1 MIWDLVFYE
10 DTIPPLPIFS
20 IGSPIKGYQTPSFSL
35 AQIESA
41 KKSLEW
47 AFGPFFVSRGFVP
60 DAASEI
66 TPASRSMSIV
76 KSSVALVTELIDTTI
91 QALGL
96 ELWGV
101 ELLQQGRFSLL
112 RIYIEREEGV
122 TIEDCEKVS
131 RQVSALL
138 DVEDPI
144 AGEYTLEVS
153 SPGVD
158 RPLFSIEQYEQYV
171 GSEVNL
177 KLRRP
182 LDGRRKFK
190 GQIIKVSEGVVSLL
204 VEGTE
209 YDLEYSEIESASIVF

>member
-1 MIWDLVFYE
+1 VN
-10 DTIPPLPIFS
+10 S
-20 IGSPIKGYQTPSFSL
+20 
-35 AQIESA
+35 
-41 KKSLEW
+41 
-47 AFGPFFVSRGFVP
+47 
-60 DAASEI
+60 SEVLI
-66 TPASRSMSIV
+66 
-76 KSSVALVTELIDTTI
+76 TELIGTTV

-101 ELLQQGRFSLL
+101 ELLQQGRYSLL
-112 RIYIEREEGV
+112 RVYIEREEGV

-158 RPLFSIEQYEQYV
+158 RPLFSVEQYAKYV

-177 KLRRP
+177 KLRRAV
-182 LDGRRKFK
+182 DGRRKFK
-190 GQIIKVSEGVVSLL
+190 GQIIKVSRDIVGLL

-209 YDLEYSEIESASIVF
+209 YDLEHSEIEKASIVY

>member
-1 MIWDLVFYE
+1 VN
-10 DTIPPLPIFS
+10 S
-20 IGSPIKGYQTPSFSL
+20 
-35 AQIESA
+35 
-41 KKSLEW
+41 
-47 AFGPFFVSRGFVP
+47 
-60 DAASEI
+60 SEVLI
-66 TPASRSMSIV
+66 
-76 KSSVALVTELIDTTI
+76 TELIGTTV

-101 ELLQQGRFSLL
+101 ELLQQGRYSLL
-112 RIYIEREEGV
+112 RVYIEREEGV

-158 RPLFSIEQYEQYV
+158 RPLFSIEQYAQYV

-177 KLRRP
+177 KLRQA

-190 GQIIKVSEGVVSLL
+190 GQIIKVSGDIVGLL

-209 YDLEYSEIESASIVF
+209 YDLEHSDIEKASIVY

>member
-1 MIWDLVFYE
+1 MN
-10 DTIPPLPIFS
+10 S
-20 IGSPIKGYQTPSFSL
+20 
-35 AQIESA
+35 
-41 KKSLEW
+41 
-47 AFGPFFVSRGFVP
+47 
-60 DAASEI
+60 SEVLI
-66 TPASRSMSIV
+66 
-76 KSSVALVTELIDTTI
+76 TELIGTTV

-101 ELLQQGRFSLL
+101 ELLQQGRYSLL
-112 RIYIEREEGV
+112 RVYIEREEGV

-158 RPLFSIEQYEQYV
+158 RPLFSVEQYAQYV

-177 KLRRP
+177 KLRRA

-190 GQIIKVSEGVVSLL
+190 GQIIKVSGDIVGLL

-209 YDLEYSEIESASIVF
+209 YDLEHSDIEKASIVY

>member
-1 MIWDLVFYE
+1 MN
-10 DTIPPLPIFS
+10 S
-20 IGSPIKGYQTPSFSL
+20 
-35 AQIESA
+35 
-41 KKSLEW
+41 
-47 AFGPFFVSRGFVP
+47 
-60 DAASEI
+60 SEVLI
-66 TPASRSMSIV
+66 
-76 KSSVALVTELIDTTI
+76 TELIGTTV

-101 ELLQQGRFSLL
+101 ELLQQGRYSLL
-112 RIYIEREEGV
+112 RVYIEREEGV

-158 RPLFSIEQYEQYV
+158 RPLFSIEQYAQYV

-177 KLRRP
+177 KLRRA
-182 LDGRRKFK
+182 LEGRRKFK
-190 GQIIKVSEGVVSLL
+190 GQIIKVSGDIVGLL

-209 YDLEYSEIESASIVF
+209 YDLEYSDIEKASIVY

>member
-1 MIWDLVFYE
+1 VN
-10 DTIPPLPIFS
+10 S
-20 IGSPIKGYQTPSFSL
+20 
-35 AQIESA
+35 
-41 KKSLEW
+41 
-47 AFGPFFVSRGFVP
+47 
-60 DAASEI
+60 SE
-66 TPASRSMSIV
+66 V
-76 KSSVALVTELIDTTI
+76 LVTELIGTTV

-101 ELLQQGRFSLL
+101 ELLQQGRYSLL
-112 RIYIEREEGV
+112 RVYIEREEGV

-158 RPLFSIEQYEQYV
+158 RPLFSIEQYAQYV

-177 KLRRP
+177 KLRRA

-190 GQIIKVSEGVVSLL
+190 GQIIKISGDIVGLL
-204 VEGTE
+204 VDGSE
-209 YDLEYSEIESASIVF
+209 YGLEFSDIEKASIVF

>member
-1 MIWDLVFYE
+1 MN
-10 DTIPPLPIFS
+10 
-20 IGSPIKGYQTPSFSL
+20 
-35 AQIESA
+35 
-41 KKSLEW
+41 
-47 AFGPFFVSRGFVP
+47 
-60 DAASEI
+60 
-66 TPASRSMSIV
+66 
-76 KSSVALVTELIDTTI
+76 SSVALVTELIDTTI

-96 ELWGV
+96 DLWGV
-101 ELLQQGRFSLL
+101 ELLQQGKYSLL

-153 SPGVD
+153 SPGMD
-158 RPLFSIEQYEQYV
+158 RPLFSVEHYSQYV
-171 GSEVNL
+171 GSEVDL

-190 GQIIKVSEGVVSLL
+190 GQIIKVSGDIVGLL
-204 VEGTE
+204 VEGSE
-209 YDLEYSEIESASIVF
+209 YDLEFSDIEKASIVF

>member
-1 MIWDLVFYE
+1 MN
-10 DTIPPLPIFS
+10 S
-20 IGSPIKGYQTPSFSL
+20 
-35 AQIESA
+35 
-41 KKSLEW
+41 
-47 AFGPFFVSRGFVP
+47 
-60 DAASEI
+60 SEVLI
-66 TPASRSMSIV
+66 S
-76 KSSVALVTELIDTTI
+76 ELIDTTV

-101 ELLQQGRFSLL
+101 ELLQQGRYSLL
-112 RIYIEREEGV
+112 RVYIEREEGV

-158 RPLFSIEQYEQYV
+158 RPLFSIEQYAQYV

-177 KLRRP
+177 KLRRA

-190 GQIIKVSEGVVSLL
+190 GQIIKVSGDIVALL

-209 YDLEYSEIESASIVF
+209 YDLDYSDIEKASIVY

>member
-1 MIWDLVFYE
+1 MN
-10 DTIPPLPIFS
+10 S
-20 IGSPIKGYQTPSFSL
+20 
-35 AQIESA
+35 
-41 KKSLEW
+41 
-47 AFGPFFVSRGFVP
+47 
-60 DAASEI
+60 SEVLI
-66 TPASRSMSIV
+66 
-76 KSSVALVTELIDTTI
+76 TELIGTTV

-101 ELLQQGRFSLL
+101 ELLQQGRYSLL
-112 RIYIEREEGV
+112 RVYIEREEGV

-158 RPLFSIEQYEQYV
+158 RPLFSVEQYAKYV

-177 KLRRP
+177 KLRRAV
-182 LDGRRKFK
+182 DGRRKFK
-190 GQIIKVSEGVVSLL
+190 GQIIKVSGDIVGLL

-209 YDLEYSEIESASIVF
+209 YDLEYSDIEKASIVY

>member
-1 MIWDLVFYE
+1 MNN
-10 DTIPPLPIFS
+10 
-20 IGSPIKGYQTPSFSL
+20 
-35 AQIESA
+35 
-41 KKSLEW
+41 
-47 AFGPFFVSRGFVP
+47 
-60 DAASEI
+60 
-66 TPASRSMSIV
+66 
-76 KSSVALVTELIDTTI
+76 SVTLITELIDTTI
-91 QALGL
+91 QVLGL
-96 ELWGV
+96 DLWGV
-101 ELLQQGRFSLL
+101 ELLQQGKYSLL

-158 RPLFSIEQYEQYV
+158 RPLYSVEQYAKYV

-177 KLRRP
+177 KLRRAV
-182 LDGRRKFK
+182 DGRRKFK
-190 GQIIKVSEGVVSLL
+190 GQIIKVSGDIVGLL

-209 YDLEYSEIESASIVF
+209 YDLEHSEIEKASIVY

>member
-1 MIWDLVFYE
+1 MN
-10 DTIPPLPIFS
+10 S
-20 IGSPIKGYQTPSFSL
+20 
-35 AQIESA
+35 
-41 KKSLEW
+41 
-47 AFGPFFVSRGFVP
+47 
-60 DAASEI
+60 SE
-66 TPASRSMSIV
+66 V
-76 KSSVALVTELIDTTI
+76 LVTELIGTTV

-101 ELLQQGRFSLL
+101 ELLQQGRYSLL
-112 RIYIEREEGV
+112 RVYIEREEGV

-158 RPLFSIEQYEQYV
+158 RPLFSIEQYAQYV

-177 KLRRP
+177 KLRRA

-190 GQIIKVSEGVVSLL
+190 GQIIKVSGDIVGLL

-209 YDLEYSEIESASIVF
+209 YDLEHSEIEKASIVY

>member
-1 MIWDLVFYE
+1 MNI
-10 DTIPPLPIFS
+10 
-20 IGSPIKGYQTPSFSL
+20 
-35 AQIESA
+35 
-41 KKSLEW
+41 
-47 AFGPFFVSRGFVP
+47 
-60 DAASEI
+60 SEVLI
-66 TPASRSMSIV
+66 
-76 KSSVALVTELIDTTI
+76 TELIGTTV

-101 ELLQQGRFSLL
+101 ELLQQGRYSLL
-112 RIYIEREEGV
+112 RVYIEREEGV

-158 RPLFSIEQYEQYV
+158 RPLFSIEQYAQYV

-177 KLRRP
+177 KLRRA

-190 GQIIKVSEGVVSLL
+190 GQIIKVSGDIVGLL

-209 YDLEYSEIESASIVF
+209 YDLEHSDIEKASIVY

>member
-1 MIWDLVFYE
+1 M
-10 DTIPPLPIFS
+10 
-20 IGSPIKGYQTPSFSL
+20 G
-35 AQIESA
+35 A
-41 KKSLEW
+41 
-47 AFGPFFVSRGFVP
+47 
-60 DAASEI
+60 
-66 TPASRSMSIV
+66 V
-76 KSSVALVTELIDTTI
+76 KSSVALVTELVDTTI

-101 ELLQQGRFSLL
+101 EHIQQGKYSLL
-112 RIYIEREEGV
+112 RVYIEREEGV

-158 RPLFSIEQYEQYV
+158 RPLFSIEQYEQYI

-177 KLRRP
+177 KLRKP
-182 LDGRRKFK
+182 LQGRRKFK
-190 GQIIKVSEGVVSLL
+190 GQIIKVAGDSISLL

-209 YDLEYSEIESASIVF
+209 YDLEHSEIEQASIVY

>member
-1 MIWDLVFYE
+1 MN
-10 DTIPPLPIFS
+10 S
-20 IGSPIKGYQTPSFSL
+20 
-35 AQIESA
+35 
-41 KKSLEW
+41 
-47 AFGPFFVSRGFVP
+47 
-60 DAASEI
+60 SEVLI
-66 TPASRSMSIV
+66 
-76 KSSVALVTELIDTTI
+76 TELIGTTV

-101 ELLQQGRFSLL
+101 ELLQQGRYSLL
-112 RIYIEREEGV
+112 RVYIEREEGV

-158 RPLFSIEQYEQYV
+158 RPLFSVDQYAKYV

-177 KLRRP
+177 KLRRAV
-182 LDGRRKFK
+182 DGRRKFK
-190 GQIIKVSEGVVSLL
+190 GQIIKVSGDIVGLL

-209 YDLEYSEIESASIVF
+209 YDLEHSEIEKASIVY

>member
-1 MIWDLVFYE
+1 VN
-10 DTIPPLPIFS
+10 S
-20 IGSPIKGYQTPSFSL
+20 
-35 AQIESA
+35 
-41 KKSLEW
+41 
-47 AFGPFFVSRGFVP
+47 
-60 DAASEI
+60 SEVLI
-66 TPASRSMSIV
+66 
-76 KSSVALVTELIDTTI
+76 TELIGTTV

-101 ELLQQGRFSLL
+101 ELLQQGRYSLL
-112 RIYIEREEGV
+112 RVYIEREEGV

-158 RPLFSIEQYEQYV
+158 RPLFSVEQYAKYV

-177 KLRRP
+177 KLRRAV
-182 LDGRRKFK
+182 DGRRKFK
-190 GQIIKVSEGVVSLL
+190 GQIIKVSGDIVGLL

-209 YDLEYSEIESASIVF
+209 YDLGHSEIEKASIVY

>member
-1 MIWDLVFYE
+1 MN
-10 DTIPPLPIFS
+10 S
-20 IGSPIKGYQTPSFSL
+20 
-35 AQIESA
+35 
-41 KKSLEW
+41 
-47 AFGPFFVSRGFVP
+47 
-60 DAASEI
+60 SEVLI
-66 TPASRSMSIV
+66 
-76 KSSVALVTELIDTTI
+76 TELIGTTV

-101 ELLQQGRFSLL
+101 ELLQQGRYSLL
-112 RIYIEREEGV
+112 RVYIEREEGV

-158 RPLFSIEQYEQYV
+158 RPLFSIEQYAQYV

-177 KLRRP
+177 KLRRA
-182 LDGRRKFK
+182 LEGRRKFK
-190 GQIIKVSEGVVSLL
+190 GQIIKVSGDIVGLL

-209 YDLEYSEIESASIVF
+209 YDLEHSEIEKASIVY

>member
-1 MIWDLVFYE
+1 MN
-10 DTIPPLPIFS
+10 S
-20 IGSPIKGYQTPSFSL
+20 
-35 AQIESA
+35 
-41 KKSLEW
+41 
-47 AFGPFFVSRGFVP
+47 
-60 DAASEI
+60 SEVLI
-66 TPASRSMSIV
+66 
-76 KSSVALVTELIDTTI
+76 TELIGTTV

-101 ELLQQGRFSLL
+101 ELLQQGRYSLL
-112 RIYIEREEGV
+112 RVYIEREEGV

-158 RPLFSIEQYEQYV
+158 RPLFSVEQYAKYV

-177 KLRRP
+177 KLRRAV
-182 LDGRRKFK
+182 DGRRKFK
-190 GQIIKVSEGVVSLL
+190 GQIIKISGDIVGLL
-204 VEGTE
+204 VDGSE
-209 YDLEYSEIESASIVF
+209 YGLEFSDIEKASIVF

>member
-1 MIWDLVFYE
+1 LRKVN
-10 DTIPPLPIFS
+10 S
-20 IGSPIKGYQTPSFSL
+20 
-35 AQIESA
+35 
-41 KKSLEW
+41 
-47 AFGPFFVSRGFVP
+47 
-60 DAASEI
+60 SEVLI
-66 TPASRSMSIV
+66 
-76 KSSVALVTELIDTTI
+76 TELIGTTV

-101 ELLQQGRFSLL
+101 ELLQQGRYSLL
-112 RIYIEREEGV
+112 RVYIEREEGV

-158 RPLFSIEQYEQYV
+158 RPLFSVEQYAKYV

-177 KLRRP
+177 KLRRAV
-182 LDGRRKFK
+182 DGRRKFK
-190 GQIIKVSEGVVSLL
+190 GQIIKVSGDIVGLL

-209 YDLEYSEIESASIVF
+209 YDLEHSEIEKASIVY

>member
-1 MIWDLVFYE
+1 M
-10 DTIPPLPIFS
+10 TS
-20 IGSPIKGYQTPSFSL
+20 
-35 AQIESA
+35 
-41 KKSLEW
+41 
-47 AFGPFFVSRGFVP
+47 
-60 DAASEI
+60 SEVLI
-66 TPASRSMSIV
+66 
-76 KSSVALVTELIDTTI
+76 TELIGTTV

-101 ELLQQGRFSLL
+101 ELLQQGRYSLL
-112 RIYIEREEGV
+112 RVYIEREEGV

-158 RPLFSIEQYEQYV
+158 RPLFSIEQYAQYV

-177 KLRRP
+177 KLRRA
-182 LDGRRKFK
+182 LEGRRKFK
-190 GQIIKVSEGVVSLL
+190 GQIIKVSGDIVGLL

-209 YDLEYSEIESASIVF
+209 YDLEYSDIEKASIVY